1 MRIHRELLELSRTG
15 DLSIAASFK
24 DEDIRRLRA
33 LIVGPPETPYEFGF
47 YEFNVKIVRDYPT
60 KPPTVTAITTNM
72 GQTRFNPN
80 IYSGGKVCLS
90 ILGTW
95 RGEKGEEWSSA
106 QGLESVLISIQS
118 LMSGNPYENE
128 PGFETVRSEED
139 KKNAQT
145 YADKIRHESL
155 RISVI
160 ERMEGYLG
168 LNHSRKE
175 TRLVTSP
182 NSVDGAGGAGSESG
196 SASGDDAG
204 WETTPYSTDAPWEP
218 HKDKCKLRFLWYYD
232 SYHAAV
238 DEGLK
243 KHKDGTKFEKMPFEA
258 PGNQMDGKYMY
269 SDLKKRLTAI
279 KKAMDA
285 DVKQWAKDGLSA
297 VSRELSIANN
307 LKRQREQAREFFG
320 SNDIPV
326 DIDPVDNNPFVWQ
339 LTLVGRN
346 NTPLD
351 GGIIKL
357 RMHISPRFPS
367 ELPRVKVETPLFH
380 HRVSADG
387 LLCYLFKQS
396 EAGNLTTHVQ
406 SMIAALED
414 ANPAYDPR
422 TRVNPEAERLLWGS
436 EEEKKQY
443 RRRLERSVQNS
454 WECVSF

>member
-1 MRIHRELLELSRTG
+1 MRIHRELLELDRTG

-47 YEFNVKIVRDYPT
+47 FEFNVKIGKEYPT
-60 KPPTVTAITTNM
+60 KPPSVTAITTNM

-80 IYSGGKVCLS
+80 IYAGGKVCLS

-128 PGFETVRSEED
+128 PGFEHVRSEED
-139 KKNAQT
+139 KKMAKQ

-168 LNHSRKE
+168 LNRKE

-182 NSVDGAGGAGSESG
+182 NSLKNGGSESG
-196 SASGDDAG
+196 NGSGSEDSWEAG
-204 WETTPYSTDAPWEP
+204 YAGDAPWEP
-218 HKDKCKLRFLWYYD
+218 HRDKCKLRFLWYYD

-238 DEGLK
+238 DEGAK
-243 KHKDGTKFEKMPFEA
+243 KYKDGTKFEKMPFEA
-258 PGNQMDGKYMY
+258 PGNQMDGTYKYTE
-269 SDLKKRLTAI
+269 LKSRLTRI
-279 KKAMDA
+279 KEAMDSEII
-285 DVKQWAKDGLSA
+285 QWAKDGLSA

-307 LKRQREQAREFFG
+307 LKRQHEQAVAFFN
-320 SNDIPV
+320 SNDTPV
-326 DIDPVDNNPFVWQ
+326 DVELVDNNPFVWQ

-351 GGIIKL
+351 GGLVKA
-357 RMHISPRFPS
+357 RMSISPHFPA
-367 ELPRVKVETPLFH
+367 ELPRVKLETPLFH
-380 HRVSADG
+380 HRVAESG

-406 SMIAALED
+406 AIIAALED
-414 ANPAYDPR
+414 DNPAYDPR
-422 TRVNPEAERLLWGS
+422 TRVRPEAEKLLWGD
-436 EEEKKQY
+436 ETAKKMY
-443 RRRLERSVQNS
+443 RRRLERTVQNS
-454 WECVSF
+454 WEYVCF